1 MSSLE
6 LLDLQEADVPDN
18 VALSRSVGWKDV
30 ESEWRAL
37 HRAGHVRGARHE
49 GQLVGQGV
57 LGDYG
62 NCATLAKMV
71 VAAAYQGRGLG
82 GRLLD
87 GFLKLAE
94 ARQLPVGLCATEQ
107 GRPLYASRGFTV
119 SGEIAVLFGEVRPG
133 ATVPASV
140 VTLAD
145 AERAME
151 LDARLSGC
159 DRSRVLRARFAEA
172 NARLAL
178 TTEPGFALAM
188 DHGDHTLVGPILAE
202 SEAGARALLLGVAA
216 TVGGKLRVDVPL
228 PQEGFRSWLREEGL
242 AEMGHRVEMAWG
254 APRVPWQAP
263 ARFVLASQAWG

>member
-6 LLDLQEADVPDN
+6 LSDLHEADVPQN
-18 VALSRSVGWKDV
+18 VALARSVGWKDV
-30 ESEWRAL
+30 ESEWRVL
-37 HRAGHVRGARHE
+37 HRAGHVRGVRHE
-49 GQLVGQGV
+49 GQVVAQGV

-62 NCATLAKMV
+62 NCASLAKMV

-82 GRLLD
+82 GRMLD

-94 ARQLPVGLCATEQ
+94 ARHLPVGLCATEQ
-107 GRPLYASRGFTV
+107 GRPLYASRGFQV
-119 SGEIAVLFGEVRPG
+119 SGEIAVLFGEVRAG
-133 ATVPASV
+133 APVPATV

-145 AERAME
+145 AERAVE

-172 NARLAL
+172 NARLEL
-178 TTEPGFALAM
+178 KTEPGFALAL
-188 DHGDHTLVGPILAE
+188 DHGDHTLVGPIVAE
-202 SEAGARALLLGVAA
+202 SEAGARALLLGVARA
-216 TVGGKLRVDVPL
+216 ARGKLRVDVPL
-228 PQEGFRSWLREEGL
+228 SQQGFRSWLVEQGL

-254 APRVPWQAP
+254 AQSMPWQAP